1 MTFEPRPA
9 FELHPQLAKDSL
21 HLADF
26 ELCQLRLINDQR
38 FYWLLLVPKVA
49 NASEITDLSAKDYQ
63 QLWQEVHFL
72 SSVVKPL
79 KKATKLNVA
88 TLGNMVPQ
96 LHLHLI
102 ARFTSDAAW
111 PNPVWGK
118 GGAEAYT
125 LEGVQS
131 LVAELETACLST
143 SKLVSI
149 QWQTIA

>member
-131 LVAELETACLST
+131 LVAELETACLSA